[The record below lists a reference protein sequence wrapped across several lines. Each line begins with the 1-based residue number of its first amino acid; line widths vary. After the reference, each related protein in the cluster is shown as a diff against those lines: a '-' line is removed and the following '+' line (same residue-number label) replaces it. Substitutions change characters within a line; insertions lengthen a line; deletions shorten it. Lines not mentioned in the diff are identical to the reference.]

1 MTAVAIIPARGG
13 SRRIPRKNIR
23 PFMGKPIIAYSIET
37 AKASG
42 LFERVVVSTEDEE
55 IAEVAQKYGADVL
68 MRPLELCEEHIG
80 TQEVTAHAL
89 LAMSK
94 IPAHLVS
101 EDATGY
107 VDGPQQYEYACCI
120 YACAPMMNTGD
131 LWKGLDS
138 LRQMSA
144 WYVMS
149 VLEPLS
155 DAGMFYWGRAER
167 FVSAA
172 PLLSSKT
179 LMIPIH
185 SSRGI
190 DINTLEDWAKAEA
203 MYEALRADPVVGTTL
218 DPVSCEWLGH
228 EYRLML
234 DVPHPDMIHI
244 RCQRC
249 GHGLPT

>member
-89 LAMSK
+89 RTMSK

-120 YACAPMMNTGD
+120 YACTPLMTVSDLRIGFDAIQGYYDIDSDFAYLTG
-131 LWKGLDS
+131 
-138 LRQMSA
+138 
-144 WYVMS
+144 WY
-149 VLEPLS
+149 
-155 DAGMFYWGRAER
+155 YWGTSTAFIEN
-167 FVSAA
+167 
-172 PLLSSKT
+172 
-179 LMIPIH
+179 
-185 SSRGI
+185 
-190 DINTLEDWAKAEA
+190 NTLGLSLHHHERWVDIDTPEDWSKAEA
-203 MYEALRADPVVGTTL
+203 MYEALHADPVVGTTL

-244 RCQRC
+244 RCKRC